1 MKVKS
6 TYIWWE
12 ADQKSRFW
20 HYTQPDLAQV
30 SAGGGED
37 RHRDN
42 NNTQKSASV
51 NHDQKNYDYTYLFL
65 CLNDKS
71 ARYDSGLNKV

>member
-20 HYTQPDLAQV
+20 HYTKPDLAQV
-30 SAGGGED
+30 SAGDGED

-51 NHDQKNYDYTYLFL
+51 NHDQKIMIKLICSCVLMISPRVMTQ
-65 CLNDKS
+65 
-71 ARYDSGLNKV
+71 A

>member
-30 SAGGGED
+30 SAGDGED

-51 NHDQKNYDYTYLFL
+51 NHNQKNYDYTYLFL

>member
-6 TYIWWE
+6 TYIIWE

-30 SAGGGED
+30 SAGDGED

-42 NNTQKSASV
+42 NNTSV
-51 NHDQKNYDYTYLFL
+51 NHDQKIMITLICSCVL
-65 CLNDKS
+65 MIS
-71 ARYDSGLNKV
+71 PRVMTQA